1 MTEELVVLNPEEQLA
16 SDLAEPS
23 SVPQRPDSLQGG
35 RVGLYWNRKQ
45 GGNFA
50 LQAVEDLLQQ
60 RYPGITAQLYHGP
73 RPIADELIRDIKAS
87 CDVVV
92 GATAD

>member
-1 MTEELVVLNPEEQLA
+1 MTAELVVLNPVAQLA
-16 SDLAEPS
+16 SDLVEPS
-23 SVPQRPDSLQGG
+23 SVPQRPDSLQGS

-50 LQAVEDLLQQ
+50 LEAVEDLLQQ
-60 RYPGITAQLYHGP
+60 RYPGIGAQLYHGP
-73 RPIADELIRDIKAS
+73 RPISDDLVREIKAS

>member
-1 MTEELVVLNPEEQLA
+1 MTTDLVVLNPVAQLA
-16 SDLAEPS
+16 SDLAKPS
-23 SVPQRPDSLQGG
+23 SFPHRPDSLNGG

-50 LQAVEDLLQQ
+50 LQAVEEQLQ
-60 RYPGITAQLYHGP
+60 RRHPELKAQLYHGP
-73 RPIADELIRDIKAS
+73 RPISDELIRDIKSS
-87 CDVVV
+87 CNIIV